1 MEIKRDYYLKELIDR
16 IDNGLIKIITGIRRC
31 GKSYL
36 LNTIFKNYLVKQG
49 TDEEH
54 IIQLSLD
61 ENKNK
66 KYLTPDVLD
75 EYIRSLIKDK
85 DKYYILL
92 DEIQEVK
99 DFESVL
105 IGFMHINNVEI
116 YVTGSNS
123 KFLSSDIVTEFRGR
137 GDEVRVYPLSF
148 AEFFSVYDGSEERAL
163 SEYYTFGGLPLTILA
178 KSDNSKINYLRTQ
191 KDNVYINDIVDRNKI
206 QNKEELEMLVQIIAS
221 DIGCLTN
228 PLKLS
233 NNFRERDKLS
243 TMTDKTIY
251 NYLGYLQDAFMIEK
265 ARRFDVRGKRFIDTP
280 QKYYFTDMGIRNSFL
295 DFRQSEEI
303 SHTMENVI
311 YIELRKRGYN
321 VDVGSVEIREGDA
334 KKQLEIDFVANKG
347 NNKIYIQSALE
358 MKTTEKVQQ
367 EQKSL
372 LNVND
377 FFKKIII
384 VGDNIKRS
392 RFDNGIILMSI
403 YDFLLDA
410 NSLEY

>member
-1 MEIKRDYYLKELIDR
+1 MEIKRDFYLNELIEGV
-16 IDNGLIKIITGIRRC
+16 DNGLIKIVTGIRRC

-36 LNTIFKNYLVKQG
+36 LDPIFKNYLVEQG
-49 TDEEH
+49 VKEDH
-54 IIQLSLD
+54 IIKLDLD
-61 ENKNK
+61 ERENFVYHNPDELNKYVK
-66 KYLTPDVLD
+66 DRIT
-75 EYIRSLIKDK
+75 DK
-85 DKYYILL
+85 DKYYVIL
-92 DEIQEVK
+92 DEVQNVNE
-99 DFESVL
+99 FESVL
-105 IGFMHINNVEI
+105 IGFLHMKNVEV

-123 KFLSSDIVTEFRGR
+123 KFLSSDIITEFRGR
-137 GDEVRVYPLSF
+137 GSEIKVYPLSF
-148 AEFFSVYDGSEERAL
+148 SEFYSIYEGSEEKAL
-163 SEYYTFGGLPLTILA
+163 NEYYTYGGLPLAVLA
-178 KSDNSKINYLRTQ
+178 KSDDAKINYLKSQ
-191 KDNVYINDIVDRNKI
+191 KENVYINDIIERNNI
-206 QNKEELEMLVQIIAS
+206 QNKEELEMLVQIISS

-233 NNFRERDKLS
+233 NCFKERDKAS

-265 ARRFDVRGKRFIDTP
+265 ARRFDVRGKRFIETP

-303 SHTMENVI
+303 SHTFENVI
-311 YIELRKRGYN
+311 YLELKKRGYN
-321 VDVGSVEIREGDA
+321 VDVGSVEVREGDK

-358 MKTTEKVQQ
+358 MKTKEKVEQ

-384 VGDNIKRS
+384 VGDNITKS
-392 RFDNGIILMSI
+392 RYENGIIIMSI
-403 YDFLLDA
+403 YDFLLDLD
-410 NSLEY
+410 SLSY

>member
-1 MEIKRDYYLKELIDR
+1 MEIKRDFYLKELIDSL
-16 IDNGLIKIITGIRRC
+16 DNGLVKIVTGIRRC

-36 LNTIFKNYLVKQG
+36 LDPIFKNYLIEQG
-49 TDEEH
+49 VQEDH
-54 IIQLSLD
+54 IIKLDLD
-61 ENKNK
+61 ERDNFIYHNPDELNKYVKDRIVDKNK
-66 KYLTPDVLD
+66 YYVILD
-75 EYIRSLIKDK
+75 EVQK
-85 DKYYILL
+85 
-92 DEIQEVK
+92 VK
-99 DFESVL
+99 EFESVL
-105 IGFMHINNVEI
+105 IGFLHMSNVEV

-123 KFLSSDIVTEFRGR
+123 KFLSSDIITEFRGR
-137 GDEVRVYPLSF
+137 GWEIKVYPLSF
-148 AEFFSVYDGSEERAL
+148 SEFYSIHNGSEEKAL
-163 SEYYTFGGLPLTILA
+163 NEYYTYGGLPLSVLA
-178 KSDNSKINYLRTQ
+178 KSDNAKINYLKSQ
-191 KDNVYINDIVDRNKI
+191 KENVYINDIVERNNV

-221 DIGCLTN
+221 DIGSLTN

-233 NNFRERDKLS
+233 NSFKERDKSS

-265 ARRFDVRGKRFIDTP
+265 ARRFDVRGKRFIETP

-303 SHTMENVI
+303 SHTMENII
-311 YIELRKRGYN
+311 YLELKKRGYN
-321 VDVGSVEIREGDA
+321 VDVGSVEIREGDK

-358 MKTTEKVQQ
+358 MKTKEKVEQ

-384 VGDNIKRS
+384 VGDNITKS
-392 RFDNGIILMSI
+392 RYENGIIIMGI
-403 YDFLLDA
+403 YDFLLDMD
-410 NSLEY
+410 SLSY

>member
-1 MEIKRDYYLKELIDR
+1 MEIKRDYYLNELINR
-16 IDNGLIKIITGIRRC
+16 IDNQLIKIVTGIRRC

-36 LNTIFKNYLVKQG
+36 LNVIFKNYLVEQG
-49 TDEEH
+49 IDQEH

-66 KYLTPDVLD
+66 KYLDPDVLD
-75 EYIRSLIKDK
+75 EYIRSLIKDEN
-85 DKYYILL
+85 KYYLLL

-116 YVTGSNS
+116 FVTGSNS

-148 AEFFSVYDGSEERAL
+148 AEFYSIYDGTEEKAL
-163 SEYYTFGGLPLTILA
+163 NEYYTYGGLPLTVLA
-178 KSDNSKINYLRTQ
+178 KTDNAKINYLKTQ
-191 KDNVYINDIVDRNKI
+191 KDNVYINDIVDRNNI

-233 NNFRERDKLS
+233 NNLKERDKLS
-243 TMTDKTIY
+243 TITDKTIY

-265 ARRFDVRGKRFIDTP
+265 ARRFDVRGKRFIKTP

-311 YIELRKRGYN
+311 YIELKKRGYN
-321 VDVGSVEIREGDA
+321 VDVGSVEIREGNT

-358 MKTTEKVQQ
+358 MKTAEKVEQ

-372 LNVND
+372 VNVND

-392 RFDNGIILMSI
+392 RYDNGIILMSI